1 MRFLI
6 RLIVIAAALW
16 VAVRFVP
23 GIEYAGHWSGLL
35 AVALVFGVVNAVIR
49 PILFYLTC
57 PLVLATLG
65 LFVFVLNGLMLW
77 LTGALSAALGI
88 GFSVNGIV
96 PAILGALVV
105 GVVSTILSVFV
116 GSPGKERGRGRE

>member
-6 RLIVIAAALW
+6 RLLVTAAALW

-23 GIEYAGHWSGLL
+23 GIEYRGHWAGLL
-35 AVALVFGVVNAVIR
+35 AVALVFGLVNAIIR
-49 PILFYLTC
+49 PILFLLTC

-77 LTGALSAALGI
+77 LTGELSGALGI
-88 GFSVNGIV
+88 DFTVTGIV
-96 PAILGALVV
+96 PAILGALCVS
-105 GVVSTILSVFV
+105 VVSTILSIFV
-116 GSPGKERGRGRE
+116 GNPDDAKERE

>member
-6 RLIVIAAALW
+6 RLLVTAAALW
-16 VAVRFVP
+16 VAVRYVP
-23 GIEYAGHWSGLL
+23 GIEYTGEWPGLL
-35 AVALVFGVVNAVIR
+35 AVALVFGLVNAIVR

-57 PLVLATLG
+57 PLVFATLG

-77 LTGALSAALGI
+77 LTAVVSAELGI
-88 GFSVNGIV
+88 GFRVTGIL

-105 GVVSTILSVFV
+105 GVVSAVLSVFV
-116 GSPGKERGRGRE
+116 GKRGKERRRD